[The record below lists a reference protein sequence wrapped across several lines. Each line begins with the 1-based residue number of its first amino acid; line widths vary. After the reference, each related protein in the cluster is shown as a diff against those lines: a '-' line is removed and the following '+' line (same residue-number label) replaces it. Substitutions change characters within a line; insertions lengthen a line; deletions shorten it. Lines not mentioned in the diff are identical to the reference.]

1 MKIKCRPEDFVVEE
15 LPNVAVLPRGEFTLY
30 RLDKTGIG
38 TLEAISLI
46 ARRWGLPGGAIA
58 FGGMKDTHARTT
70 QLLTIARGP
79 MRELREASFH
89 LGHVGFLDRPYS
101 PACFDRNRFTI
112 VLRDLSAAERDRVIR
127 ELETFERDG
136 IPNYFDDQRFGS
148 VGADGEFIA
157 GAWLK
162 GDHERALWLALAAP
176 YAFDKAN
183 ERQEK
188 AVLREYWGRWA
199 EAKEILPRSHSR
211 SLVTYLIDHPTDF
224 RGAFARV
231 RRELR
236 SVYFAAF
243 QSHLWNLLLARLI
256 RRVAGP
262 EQRIE
267 VAFKLGKMPLP
278 RALDADRAEILNRA
292 ALPLP
297 ASRGPCPEG
306 ELGEDVAE
314 VLGEFGL
321 TWHQLRV
328 KHLKDVFFSKGSR
341 PAMFRPREVR
351 YRTAPDALYRGKTAL
366 TLEFELPRGA
376 YATLVVKRLTET

>member
-15 LPNVAVLPRGEFTLY
+15 LPNVAIQPRGEFALY

-70 QLLTIARGP
+70 QFLTIARGP
-79 MRELREASFH
+79 TRGLRESSFQ
-89 LGHVGFLDRPYS
+89 LDFIGFLGRPYS

-112 VLRDLSAAERDRVIR
+112 AIRDLDKPGRERVLR
-127 ELETFERDG
+127 ELETLPRDG

-148 VGADGEFIA
+148 VGPDGEFIA
-157 GAWLK
+157 GAWLR

-176 YAFDKAN
+176 YAFDKAA
-183 ERQEK
+183 EREEK
-188 AVLREYWGRWA
+188 AVLREHWGDWA
-199 EAKEILPRSHSR
+199 RAKEALPRSHAR
-211 SLVTYLIDHPTDF
+211 SLVTYLVDHPQDF

-243 QSHLWNLLLARLI
+243 QSHLWNLLLARVI
-256 RRVAGP
+256 RQVTSPDR
-262 EQRIE
+262 RLE
-267 VAFKLGKMPLP
+267 VEFKLGPMPLP
-278 RALDADRAEILNRA
+278 RALDPEQARLLHETH
-292 ALPLP
+292 LPLP
-297 ASRGPCPEG
+297 AARGPCPTG
-306 ELGEDVAE
+306 PLGDDVAS
-314 VLGEFGL
+314 VLSGYGL
-321 TWHQLRV
+321 EWHQLRV
-328 KHLKDVFFSKGSR
+328 KHLKDVFFSKGTR
-341 PAMFRPREVR
+341 PAVFDPFGVWHRE
-351 YRTAPDALYRGKTAL
+351 APDELYRGKTAI

-376 YATLVVKRLTET
+376 YATLVIKRLTES